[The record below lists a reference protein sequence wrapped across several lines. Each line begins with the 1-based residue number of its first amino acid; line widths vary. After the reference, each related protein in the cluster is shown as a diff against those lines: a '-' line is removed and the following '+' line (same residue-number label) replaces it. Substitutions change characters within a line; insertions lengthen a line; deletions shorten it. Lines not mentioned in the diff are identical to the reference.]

1 MKSKLLLTLLLT
13 MTTML
18 KAEISK
24 DLQGSW
30 ILDKAET
37 RKELKKNKVSDKSI
51 EQAIL
56 RFENFSQAVTK
67 DEVKILM
74 DQEPVISFKFIKE
87 SKKEGLKTI
96 TVSTK
101 RKEHHIDLTF
111 IPKANGSYIIKSSD
125 TNDMDHYVWKKKQ

>member
-37 RKELKKNKVSDKSI
+37 RKELKKDTH
-51 EQAIL
+51 
-56 RFENFSQAVTK
+56 TK
-67 DEVKILM
+67 DNNLSI
-74 DQEPVISFKFIKE
+74 
-87 SKKEGLKTI
+87 G
-96 TVSTK
+96 
-101 RKEHHIDLTF
+101 
-111 IPKANGSYIIKSSD
+111 
-125 TNDMDHYVWKKKQ
+125 